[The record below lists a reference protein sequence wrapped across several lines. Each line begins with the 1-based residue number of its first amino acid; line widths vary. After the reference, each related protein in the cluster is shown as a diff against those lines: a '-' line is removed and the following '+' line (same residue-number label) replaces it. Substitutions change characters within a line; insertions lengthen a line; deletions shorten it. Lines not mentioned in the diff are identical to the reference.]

1 MYVTDRIYS
10 QISFIANRNEINYLQ
25 ISCKK
30 LFISL
35 QTSEIKSYLQTIV
48 NRCFSLRKRNNLSFL
63 PFADFFFILRNPI
76 RSGRN
81 LRRDGHLRL
90 ITIAPTAACFYRDGF
105 VRSLART
112 RINKLQ
118 RGSVMCPAFS
128 TRPGLIPNNVPQTAR
143 RAIENKTPLTPG
155 ALFLRTGWIFLWGVY
170 PILWSV
176 HRESLIPSWMFRG
189 SSASPGGT
197 SEPLTR

>member
-1 MYVTDRIYS
+1 MKLTI
-10 QISFIANRNEINYLQ
+10 
-25 ISCKK
+25 CK
-30 LFISL
+30 FHV
-35 QTSEIKSYLQTIV
+35 KSYSSRYRRPKSRVI
-48 NRCFSLRKRNNLSFL
+48 SKPLSIAVFHYGNAITY
-63 PFADFFFILRNPI
+63 PFYRSRIFFFILRNPI

-81 LRRDGHLRL
+81 LRGDGHLRL

-128 TRPGLIPNNVPQTAR
+128 TRPGLIPNNVPRTAR

-170 PILWSV
+170 PIL
-176 HRESLIPSWMFRG
+176 
-189 SSASPGGT
+189 
-197 SEPLTR
+197 